1 MEEKN
6 MHHAT
11 KALALL
17 LALANLVQ
25 APSALAQGDD
35 YPRRAVRMISPNAPG
50 SANDTLGRILGAK
63 LGEVLGQQVIIEN
76 QAGASGLIAMENLKN
91 AQPDGYTILLASPSG
106 LSIAPLLQKRVSYDP
121 LNDFQFVSLLAVLPN
136 LLVVTPSLPVKTV
149 QELIDYCKARPG
161 QINMASAGPGS
172 QSHLAG
178 TMLQLA
184 GNFASVHVPY
194 KGGGP
199 SVASVMSGE
208 SQWTLTPAS
217 AAVGPARSGR
227 LRALAQ
233 SLPQRTP
240 LLEGVPA
247 VAETLPGF
255 SYSAWNGV
263 VVPKATP
270 KPVADKLRA
279 ALLKTVALP
288 EVKEGFG
295 KQGAE
300 VSTDTPEEFREMV
313 RAEIESMKKVVKAAN
328 LKAD

>member
-1 MEEKN
+1 MKTL
-6 MHHAT
+6 A
-11 KALALL
+11 ALAILV
-17 LALANLVQ
+17 LAQ
-25 APSALAQGDD
+25 GALAQGDD
-35 YPRRAVRMISPNAPG
+35 YPRRPVRMISPNAPG
-50 SANDTLGRILGAK
+50 SANDTLGRILAAK
-63 LGEVLGQQVIIEN
+63 MGEVLGQQVIIEN
-76 QAGASGLIAMENLKN
+76 QAGASGLIGTENLKK
-91 AQPDGYTILLASPSG
+91 AEADGYTFLLASPSG

-121 LNDFQFVSLLAVLPN
+121 LNDFQFVSLVAELPN

-149 QELIDYCKARPG
+149 RELIDYCKGRPG
-161 QINMASAGPGS
+161 QTNMASAGPGS

-178 TMLQLA
+178 VMLQLA
-184 GNFASVHVPY
+184 GNFSSVHVPY

-233 SLPQRTP
+233 SLPKRTP
-240 LLEGVPA
+240 LLEGIPS

-255 SYSAWNGV
+255 SYSAWVGV
-263 VVPKATP
+263 LVPKGTP
-270 KPVADKLRA
+270 RPVADKLRA
-279 ALLKTVALP
+279 AVLKTVALP
-288 EVKEGFG
+288 EVKEGFA

-313 RAEIESMKKVVKAAN
+313 RAEIENMRKVVKAAD
-328 LKAD
+328 LKVD